1 MQLFHLLFEE
11 LGKRTCSLSHHHSIK
26 YTTFYHSQILTF
38 YHFQILL
45 FFCTF
50 FLFVPLLYGNQDSDL
65 CQWKQFY
72 SVHLA
77 SISES

>member
-11 LGKRTCSLSHHHSIK
+11 LGKGTCSLSHHLSIK

-50 FLFVPLLYGNQDSDL
+50 FFFLCPCSMAIKTLISVSGNS
-65 CQWKQFY
+65 FA
-72 SVHLA
+72 VF
-77 SISES
+77 I